1 MSAAAAVLISGLEVA
16 RIGVDLLTK
25 KRSDHAAA
33 TLEIASHLVKLI
45 PVADLRAYLD
55 EADRLAIDAA
65 AEVAKEIKLAEEN
78 QP

>member
-1 MSAAAAVLISGLEVA
+1 MVAGLEIA

-25 KRSDHAAA
+25 KRTDVPQA
-33 TLEIASHLVKLI
+33 TAEIASRLLRLV
-45 PVADLRAYLD
+45 PVEDLRAHLA

-78 QP
+78 EL